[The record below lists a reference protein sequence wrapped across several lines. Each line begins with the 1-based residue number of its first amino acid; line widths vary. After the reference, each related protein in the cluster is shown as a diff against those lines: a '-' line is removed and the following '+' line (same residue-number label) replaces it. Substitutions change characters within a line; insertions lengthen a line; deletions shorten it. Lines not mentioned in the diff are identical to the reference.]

1 VHAPNNQPSVS
12 FLKQNIYIYSLKP
25 AAYMKQKIKHIFIPC
40 LLLAAFFV
48 ILYTFLHWLLLIKLK
63 LFEVDEDWIQ
73 FWIPFIA
80 ATMLSFIFIRPRL
93 RILAKRKKGDF
104 KTGFVMFAAFAIAA
118 PAIPAQMYLESS
130 TGKLSSLDR
139 VHQLNPGATTEYYT
153 LKHHFAAR
161 SQAGIYYGGHVSGRY
176 NTDLDLDIYFATPI
190 YDVEDGPAKIDI
202 AGRPADTSV
211 IIVDGLKTSR
221 EELYKISPDSVA
233 SVNVIKGKAAAALY
247 GASVKSAVLVTLKHH
262 NTPPPQMMGSP
273 VGAPVSPEGE
283 PKAWLCISYHKTI
296 ANHQSKA
303 KKEEKED
310 AFFKKS
316 INNFNS
322 RNLDSFTY
330 LKMIP
335 KSSDRRSYRKAV
347 ENLKKYSSANSFVFL
362 QPEFT
367 PYSERN
373 GSAFPWIFG
382 WFAIMSLLLFLML
395 LVPKLNGE
403 QLALPDLEQ
412 EPSKP
417 LQNPVINFLKPK
429 NGYYITPILVDA
441 NLVIFIAMVLS
452 GAGFVTLNTPT
463 LLAWGANYTPLTM
476 NGQWW
481 RLLTSMFLHGG
492 LMHVLVNMYALVIV
506 GVMLEPVLGKNRYLS
521 VYLITGIIGSVA
533 SILTHKATVSV
544 GASGAIFGMYGI
556 FLALML
562 TNVFPRQVRSSFL
575 SAIILMIVMTFVT
588 GLGGGIDNS
597 AHAGGLLSGIIIG
610 FMLSPHL
617 KREAE
622 EKAQMISI
630 ETAAAKPIDQ

>member
-1 VHAPNNQPSVS
+1 
-12 FLKQNIYIYSLKP
+12 
-25 AAYMKQKIKHIFIPC
+25 MKQKINRIFIPS
-40 LLLAAFFV
+40 LLLAAGFV
-48 ILYTFLHWLLLIKLK
+48 IVYTFLHWLLLIKLK
-63 LFEVDEDWIQ
+63 LFEVDEDWIH

-80 ATMLSFIFIRPRL
+80 ATILSFIFIKPRL

-104 KTGFVMFAAFAIAA
+104 KTGFVIFATFAVAV
-118 PAIPAQMYLESS
+118 PSIPAQMYLESS
-130 TGKLSSLDR
+130 TGKITALDD
-139 VHQLNPGATTEYYT
+139 VSQLNPNATTEYYT
-153 LKHHFAAR
+153 LKQHFAPR
-161 SQAGIYYGGHVSGRY
+161 REAGAYFGSHVSGRY

-190 YDVEDGPAKIDI
+190 YDLEDGPAKIDI
-202 AGRPADTSV
+202 NGTGGDTSV
-211 IIVDGLKTSR
+211 VLVDGLKTNR
-221 EELYKISPDSVA
+221 AELDKISPDSVA

-247 GASVKSAVLVTLKHH
+247 GASVKSAIIVKLKHH
-262 NTPPPQMMGSP
+262 NAPPKMIGSP
-273 VGAPVSPEGE
+273 AGTPAFSKAA
-283 PKAWLCISYHKTI
+283 PKAWLCVSYHKTI

-310 AFFKKS
+310 AFFNES
-316 INNFNS
+316 VENFNN

-330 LKMIP
+330 LKLIP

-347 ENLKKYSSANSFVFL
+347 ERLNKYASASSFVFL
-362 QPEFT
+362 KPEFT
-367 PYSERN
+367 PFSERN
-373 GSAFPWIFG
+373 GSTFPWIFG
-382 WFAIMSLLLFLML
+382 WFAITSLLLFLML
-395 LVPKLNGE
+395 LVPKLNE
-403 QLALPDLEQ
+403 EELALPEPGQ
-412 EPSKP
+412 KPSKP
-417 LQNPVINFLKPK
+417 LQNPIINFLRPK
-429 NGYYITPILVDA
+429 NGYYITPILVDT
-441 NLVIFIAMVLS
+441 NLVVFIAMVLAG
-452 GAGFVTLNTPT
+452 GAFMSFDTQT
-463 LLAWGANYTPLTM
+463 LLAWGADYTPLTM
-476 NGQWW
+476 SGQWW

-521 VYLITGIIGSVA
+521 AYLITGIVGSAA

-597 AHAGGLLSGIIIG
+597 AHAGGLLSGILIG
-610 FMLSPHL
+610 FMLSPSL

-630 ETAAAKPIDQ
+630 EKVAAKPIDQ